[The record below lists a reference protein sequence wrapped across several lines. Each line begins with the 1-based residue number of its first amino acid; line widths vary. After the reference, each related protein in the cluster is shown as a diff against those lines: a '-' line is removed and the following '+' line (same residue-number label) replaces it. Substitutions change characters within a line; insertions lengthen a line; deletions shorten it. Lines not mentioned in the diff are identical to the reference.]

1 MKNIYFQLTKVIG
14 RDIISVV
21 VDKKENSITLVKLI
35 GNLMVDNKQRIRIVD
50 AHHHIWKIKDL
61 DWLKGPTQP
70 RIFGDYSKIKK
81 DYLISDFLMDL
92 QNSGVEKSVYIQVNW
107 PAKQE
112 IIEAE
117 WVQEVANEFGWPN
130 AIIGYVDF
138 SSEESRKT
146 MNRLNSLPLMRG
158 VRQQLHWH
166 QNPLYCFQPT
176 PDLMLEKNWQKNFAL
191 IQDFGWTFE
200 LQVFSSQ
207 MKNAS
212 LFAKTFPDIKMML
225 QHCGMPEDTSDAGM
239 EKWREG
245 MKRLAEHNNIYC
257 KFSGLG
263 TFIHKNDPNFIS
275 DITGE
280 CLEMFGNN
288 RCIFGSNYPIEKIWS
303 DYDSIVKAFIDST
316 AKLSKES
323 QLNIMR
329 CNAEKFYNLA

>member
-1 MKNIYFQLTKVIG
+1 MVIDYIKNTK
-14 RDIISVV
+14 
-21 VDKKENSITLVKLI
+21 ITLIKTMD
-35 GNLMVDNKQRIRIVD
+35 NLMADDSQISGIVD
-50 AHHHIWKIKDL
+50 AHHHIWRINDL

-70 RIFGDYSKIKK
+70 RIFGDYSNIKK
-81 DYLISDFLMDL
+81 DYLISDFLVDL

-107 PAKQE
+107 PVKKE
-112 IIEAE
+112 IMEAE

-138 SSEESRKT
+138 SSEEARET
-146 MNRLNSLPLMRG
+146 INRLNSFPLMRG

-176 PDLMLEKNWQKNFAL
+176 PDLMLEKSFQKNFAL
-191 IQDFGWTFE
+191 IQDFGWRFE

-212 LFAKTFPDIKMML
+212 VFAKTFPKVKMML

-239 EKWREG
+239 AKWRVG
-245 MKRLAEHNNIYC
+245 MQRLSENDNIFC

-275 DITGE
+275 DITSE
-280 CLEMFGNN
+280 CLDMFGDK

-303 DYDSIVKAFIDST
+303 DYDSIVKAFIYSSSN
-316 AKLSKES
+316 LSIES
-323 QLNIMR
+323 QRNIMKY
-329 CNAEKFYNLA
+329 NAEKFYKLG

>member
-1 MKNIYFQLTKVIG
+1 MVIDYTKNTK
-14 RDIISVV
+14 
-21 VDKKENSITLVKLI
+21 ITLIKTMD
-35 GNLMVDNKQRIRIVD
+35 NLMADDSQISGIVD
-50 AHHHIWKIKDL
+50 AHHHIWRINDL

-70 RIFGDYSKIKK
+70 RIFGDYSNIKK
-81 DYLISDFLMDL
+81 DYLISDFLVDL

-107 PAKQE
+107 PVKQE
-112 IIEAE
+112 IMEAE

-138 SSEESRKT
+138 SSEEARET
-146 MNRLNSLPLMRG
+146 INRLNSFPLMRG

-176 PDLMLEKNWQKNFAL
+176 PDLMLEKSFQKNFAL

-212 LFAKTFPDIKMML
+212 LFAKTFPKVKMML

-239 EKWREG
+239 EKWRVG
-245 MKRLAEHNNIYC
+245 MQRLAEHDNIFC

-275 DITGE
+275 DITSE
-280 CLEMFGNN
+280 CLDMFGDK

-316 AKLSKES
+316 SNLPIES
-323 QLNIMR
+323 QMNIMKY
-329 CNAEKFYNLA
+329 NAEKFYKLG